1 MNYREIKK
9 DRDRDRMK
17 TNSVEIDKK
26 KLCIHVRVYISWLEV
41 IKEVK
46 VNLLVYS
53 YFLWNKTRTL
63 TYNLIL

>member
-26 KLCIHVRVYISWLEV
+26 KLCIHVRVYISWIEV
-41 IKEVK
+41 IK
-46 VNLLVYS
+46 
-53 YFLWNKTRTL
+53 
-63 TYNLIL
+63 